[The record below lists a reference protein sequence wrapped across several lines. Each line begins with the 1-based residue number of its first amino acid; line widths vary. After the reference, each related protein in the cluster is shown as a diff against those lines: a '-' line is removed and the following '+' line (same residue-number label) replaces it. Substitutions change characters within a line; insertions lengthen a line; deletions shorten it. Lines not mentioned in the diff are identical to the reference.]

1 MLSYNSDECLFYA
14 IFVKIIYMPK
24 RRLSELLFEF
34 LKLKIVIVILFILE
48 LMFILN
54 EQSEKM
60 NIFLVRVYFVQYICS
75 VHYK

>member
-1 MLSYNSDECLFYA
+1 
-14 IFVKIIYMPK
+14 MPK
-24 RRLSELLFEF
+24 RRLSELLLEF

>member
-1 MLSYNSDECLFYA
+1 
-14 IFVKIIYMPK
+14 MPK